1 MPRELSTFKLP
12 EEVYEVAGVPR
23 TASGKIQ
30 RRLLADQPAVLRCT
44 AAGCTTECCAWSG
57 CPRRPAAPPAPAPTT
72 WAFVGSAAAGLAAA
86 AGSSSCYADLAT
98 AGAAE
103 MTVLLAPDMPGTWAE
118 RRAGIEPAGRGA
130 DGCGRAEPIGAAG
143 PRDPAGTVAVSA
155 RDDLGRS
162 AQAMLAAAGRARCWG
177 AGQPV

>member
-1 MPRELSTFKLP
+1 MAGRPHEVLGEVPVAYVVAGPSGVEADAVIERCRRELSTFKLP

-44 AAGCTTECCAWSG
+44 ASGVHDGVLRLEWVPAPARGTAG
-57 CPRRPAAPPAPAPTT
+57 PAPTT

-103 MTVLLAPDMPGTWAE
+103 MTVLLAPDMPGTWAS
-118 RRAGIEPAGRGA
+118 
-130 DGCGRAEPIGAAG
+130 AAPG
-143 PRDPAGTVAVSA
+143 SNSWS
-155 RDDLGRS
+155 RS
-162 AQAMLAAAGRARCWG
+162 
-177 AGQPV
+177 